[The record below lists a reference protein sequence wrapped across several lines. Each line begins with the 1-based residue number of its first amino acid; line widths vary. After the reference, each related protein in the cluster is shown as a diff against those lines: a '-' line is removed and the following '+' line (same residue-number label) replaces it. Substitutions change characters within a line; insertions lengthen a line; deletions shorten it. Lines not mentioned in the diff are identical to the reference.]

1 MRVKFEIL
9 ADDTLNILESDAN
22 GEEFIKIT
30 RQGDKLILLVD
41 APQEKDIYDSIYE

>member
-9 ADDTLNILESDAN
+9 ADDTFNVLESDAN

-30 RQGDKLILLVD
+30 RDGNKLILLVD
-41 APQEKDIYDSIYE
+41 APQELDIYGSIYE